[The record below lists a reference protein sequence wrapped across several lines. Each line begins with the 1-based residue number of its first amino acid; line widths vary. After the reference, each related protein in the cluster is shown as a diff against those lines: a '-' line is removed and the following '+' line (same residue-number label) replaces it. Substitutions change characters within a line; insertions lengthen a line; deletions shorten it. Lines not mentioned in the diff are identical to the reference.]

1 MRSRLSDILTVTMM
15 CELDPGGFLALAV
28 VQDGDTDYS
37 VRGSADSD
45 AANKIA
51 ELERRIL
58 RLEARRT
65 EAARRALRDLRES
78 AASSWRFRWVPKDYY
93 DMSMEER
100 SRLLACN
107 VRQMCKSVLLE
118 NKNWKGDNEFAR
130 ENAHHYLVVV
140 QYAATLSENKLRDA
154 LAKLAGKSKSSFHL
168 RFATPE
174 ANARLS
180 GYESGGV
187 TPFGMLERRVPVVLA
202 DAASRAPGGI
212 IWMGGGHRD
221 LKLGCAVTDFVRTF
235 DPIVVDASEPR
246 DSQFSKAGV
255 LATYEDD
262 DDTAASRL
270 ALVVGRI
277 IDVWEHPKSEKLF
290 CERVDCGTTFG
301 SNRHIASGL
310 RAHMTE
316 TDLRGRR
323 CLVCANL
330 KTLSI
335 AGFESQGMLLCAT
348 QDDPPK
354 VVLVEPPPDAQPGDR
369 VALPG
374 LPNPYASV
382 KECDKLK
389 LFAKAQSHFIV
400 QNSVV
405 YYKKWPFLI
414 PGHGSCTA
422 RVKDGAKIS

>member
-1 MRSRLSDILTVTMM
+1 MM
-15 CELDPGGFLALAV
+15 CELDPSGFLALAV
-28 VQDGDTDYS
+28 LQAGDPDCG
-37 VRGSADSD
+37 VRGSDGND
-45 AANKIA
+45 ATVKIA
-51 ELERRIL
+51 ELERRVS
-58 RLEARRT
+58 RLEARRS

-78 AASSWRFRWVPKDYY
+78 AASSWRFRWVHEDYY
-93 DMSMEER
+93 DLSMKER

-130 ENAHHYLVVV
+130 ENAQHYLVVV
-140 QYAATLSENKLRDA
+140 QYATTLSENKLRDA

-180 GYESGGV
+180 GYEPGGV

-202 DAASRAPGGI
+202 EAASRAPGGI

-221 LKLGCAVTDFVRTF
+221 LKLGCAVKEFVRRF
-235 DPIVVDASEPR
+235 EPIVVDASEPR
-246 DSQFSKAGV
+246 DSQFSKDVV
-255 LATYEDD
+255 LKTYDDD

-277 IDVWEHPKSEKLF
+277 VDVWVHPKSDKLF
-290 CERVDCGTTFG
+290 CERVDCGPTFG

-310 RAHMTE
+310 RRHVTD
-316 TDLRGRR
+316 TDLRGRS

-330 KTLSI
+330 KTLNI

-348 QDDPPK
+348 QQDPPK
-354 VVLVEPPPDAQPGDR
+354 VVLVDPPPDAQPGDR

-374 LPNPYASV
+374 LPNPCASV

-389 LFAKAQSHFIV
+389 LFAKAQSHFAIRD
-400 QNSVV
+400 SVV
-405 YYKKWPFLI
+405 YYKNWPFLI
-414 PGHGSCTA
+414 PGRGLCTA
-422 RVKDGAKIS
+422 LVKDGATIC